1 MRRLAFVLSG
11 IAVCFGGAASAASAD
26 YYLTIKGV
34 SRAGAAGPIYLKVST
49 ADLDG
54 DGLVDERVLR
64 LDCADGTLR
73 SASFQGEVISPR
85 DTASGMPTGKRQHG
99 AVTIVKEW
107 DAVTPELGKMQPS
120 WDIKKMEGARAS
132 AGNGWTDVTL
142 SNADGLC
149 AAAATAAKATKTRS
163 NIQNN

>member
-1 MRRLAFVLSG
+1 MRGLAVILSAMVAG
-11 IAVCFGGAASAASAD
+11 FGGAAFAASAD

-34 SRAGAAGPIYLKVST
+34 SRAGAEAPIYLQVST
-49 ADLDG
+49 GDLDG
-54 DGLVDERVLR
+54 DGLADDRILR

-85 DTASGMPTGKRQHG
+85 DAASGLPTGKRQHG

-107 DAVTPELGKMQPS
+107 GAATPELSKMRPS

-132 AGNGWTDVTL
+132 ASSGWTDVTL
-142 SNADGLC
+142 SQADGLC